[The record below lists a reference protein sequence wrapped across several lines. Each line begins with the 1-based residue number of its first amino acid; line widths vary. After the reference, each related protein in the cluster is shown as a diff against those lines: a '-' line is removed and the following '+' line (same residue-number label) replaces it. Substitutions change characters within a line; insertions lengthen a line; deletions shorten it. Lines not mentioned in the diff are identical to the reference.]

1 MNQLKVLTVVGTR
14 PEIIRLSRVMAAL
27 DESLAVEHII
37 VHTGQNYD
45 YELNQIFFDDL
56 GIRKPDYFLD
66 AAGQT
71 ATETIGNI
79 LIKIDPL
86 LENLNPDAFLVLGD
100 TNSCLCA
107 IPAKKR
113 NIPIFHMEAGNRCF
127 DQRVPEET
135 NRKIVDHISDVNLTY
150 SDIAR
155 EYLLREGLPAD
166 RIIKTG
172 SPMYEVL
179 HHYLPSIDRSDVLSR
194 LGLAKHK
201 YFVVSAHR
209 EENINNTSNFNGLIN
224 SLNLVSETFDLPV
237 IVSTH
242 PRTRKMIDAAGLSL
256 HRNIQLLKP
265 LGFNDYNALQLHSKA
280 VLSDSGTISEES
292 SILNFP
298 ALNIRQ
304 AHERPEAMEE
314 TSVMMVGLNP
324 ERVLQGL
331 IQLESQK
338 RGEERTFRKV
348 ADYSMPN
355 VSDKM
360 VRIIISY
367 TDYIKRVVWSQEI

>member
-1 MNQLKVLTVVGTR
+1 MKKIKVMLVVGTR

-27 DESLAVEHII
+27 DASPSIEHIL

-56 GIRKPDYFLD
+56 GIRKPNFFLN
-66 AAGQT
+66 AAGST
-71 ATETIGNI
+71 ATETIGQI

-86 LENLNPDAFLVLGD
+86 LESERPDAFMVLGD

-113 NIPIFHMEAGNRCF
+113 HIPIFHMEAGNRCF

-172 SPMYEVL
+172 SPMFEVL
-179 HHYLPSIDRSDVLSR
+179 NHYMSSIQASNVFTR
-194 LGLAKHK
+194 LNLEKYK

-209 EENINNTSNFNGLIN
+209 EENINNQYNFNGLIN
-224 SLNLVSETFDLPV
+224 SLNLVAEKFDLPV

-242 PRTRKMIDAAGLSL
+242 PRTRKMIDAVGLHL
-256 HRNIQLLKP
+256 HKNIQLLKP

-338 RGEERTFRKV
+338 RGEETSFRRV

-355 VSDKM
+355 VSEKV

-367 TDYIKRVVWSQEI
+367 VDYIKRVVWSE